1 MTDIVVADTVFND
14 SETGTR
20 RGIIRRVLTPAA
32 GIAAVDVAAILLF
45 GLLTPNHVFF
55 APLTITTVALG
66 AAQVVLLG
74 MGASFLLG
82 ASEFDLSLGSNVIL
96 SSVVGALVM
105 RHLVSA
111 GLEVS
116 ILLGILACIVCG
128 ITYGLVNGL
137 VVTRLNVNALI
148 GTLGTL
154 GIGTGLAFALSGG
167 VDVLVPS
174 ELQDA
179 YGIRTVLGFV
189 PVPALTTA
197 AFLVVGYVMLTQTRF
212 GVMTLAAGSS
222 REAAIRSGLPVKF
235 HIVRLFV
242 LAGFLAGVS
251 AVMDVSHY
259 TTTSIAS
266 HQTDSL
272 AAIAG
277 SVIGGT
283 SLFGGRV
290 SLVGMV
296 FGCLLPVIL
305 TVGLVQM
312 GLQPF
317 YQLVVVG
324 IILIVA
330 VAVRSRD
337 PDAPPGRV
345 RGLMQR
351 FQRAR

>member
-1 MTDIVVADTVFND
+1 MTDIVAPDVALDD

-20 RGIIRRVLTPAA
+20 RRIISRLITPAA
-32 GIAAVDVAAILLF
+32 GIAAVDVVAILLF

-55 APLTITTVALG
+55 APLTFTTVALG

-105 RHLVSA
+105 RNLAPA

-116 ILLGILACIVCG
+116 ILFGILACIACG
-128 ITYGLVNGL
+128 ITYGLLNGL

-154 GIGTGLAFALSGG
+154 GIGTGFAFALSGG
-167 VDVLVPS
+167 VDVLVPG

-179 YGIRTVLGFV
+179 FGIRTVLGFV
-189 PVPALTTA
+189 PVPTLTTA

-235 HIVRLFV
+235 HLVRLFV
-242 LAGFLAGVS
+242 MAGLLAGVS
-251 AVMDVSHY
+251 AVMDISHY
-259 TTTSIAS
+259 TTTSVAS

-290 SLVGMV
+290 SLIGMV

-305 TVGLVQM
+305 SVGLVQL

-317 YQLVVVG
+317 YQLVAVGVV
-324 IILIVA
+324 LIVA
-330 VAVRSRD
+330 VAIRSRD
-337 PDAPPGRV
+337 PDAPRRQLHRRLLHFWRSG
-345 RGLMQR
+345 
-351 FQRAR
+351 